1 MDGRPYLFLCLHLA
15 PEGVIMKPSQKR
27 DPGRSRRYPL
37 KKHSFAVVRS
47 NNHLLDEIDSLSK
60 GEIAFTIIKSK
71 PPRMG
76 RIVEISRNGLTFD
89 YIENDE
95 ACSRNAEM
103 DILVVDDNFHIRRL
117 PFELVKDAL
126 LESDVP
132 FNSLTMKRMTVE
144 FNSLTYQQKRKLD
157 HFLEYYTSG
166 KDS

>member
-1 MDGRPYLFLCLHLA
+1 
-15 PEGVIMKPSQKR
+15 MKTTHQRGS
-27 DPGRSRRYPL
+27 GRSRRSTL

-47 NNHLLDEIDSLSK
+47 KNHLLDEIDSLSK
-60 GEIAFTIIKSK
+60 GEIAFTVIKSK

-95 ACSRNAEM
+95 ICSRKAEM

-126 LESDVP
+126 LEADVP
-132 FNSLTMKRMTVE
+132 FNSLTMKRMTVQ
-144 FNSLTYQQKRKLD
+144 FNSLTYHQKRKLD
-157 HFLEYYTSG
+157 HFLEHYTSG

>member
-1 MDGRPYLFLCLHLA
+1 
-15 PEGVIMKPSQKR
+15 MKTSDKR
-27 DPGRSRRYPL
+27 NSGHSRRFTL

-47 NNHLLDEIDSLSK
+47 KNHLLDEIDTLSK
-60 GEIAFTIIKSK
+60 GEIAFTVIKSK

-95 ACSRNAEM
+95 TCSRNAEM

-126 LESDVP
+126 LEADVP
-132 FNSLTMKRMTVE
+132 FNSLTMKRMTVQ
-144 FNSLTYQQKRKLD
+144 FNGLTYHQKRELD
-157 HFLEYYTSG
+157 HFLEHYTSG

>member
-1 MDGRPYLFLCLHLA
+1 
-15 PEGVIMKPSQKR
+15 MKTSKQKESK
-27 DPGRSRRYPL
+27 RSLRYPL

-60 GEIAFTIIKSK
+60 GEIAFTVIKSK

-89 YIENDE
+89 YIENDKT
-95 ACSRNAEM
+95 CSHNAEM
-103 DILVVDDNFHIRRL
+103 DILVVDDNFYIRRL

-126 LESDVP
+126 LEADVP
-132 FNSLTMKRMTVE
+132 FNSLTMKRMTVA
-144 FNSLTYQQKRKLD
+144 FSGLTYRQKRKLD
-157 HFLEYYTSG
+157 HFLEHYTSG

>member
-1 MDGRPYLFLCLHLA
+1 
-15 PEGVIMKPSQKR
+15 MKNSPQKES
-27 DPGRSRRYPL
+27 GRSRRYTL

-47 NNHLLDEIDSLSK
+47 KNHLLDKIDSLSK

-71 PPRMG
+71 PLRMG
-76 RIVEISRNGLTFD
+76 RIVEISRHGLTFD

-95 ACSRNAEM
+95 ICSKNAEM

-126 LESDVP
+126 IEADMP
-132 FNSLTMKRMTVE
+132 FDSLTMKRMTVQ
-144 FNSLTYQQKRKLD
+144 FNSLTYHQKRKLD
-157 HFLEYYTSG
+157 HFLEHYTSG

>member
-1 MDGRPYLFLCLHLA
+1 MKKS
-15 PEGVIMKPSQKR
+15 PEKES
-27 DPGRSRRYPL
+27 GRSRRYTL
-37 KKHSFAVVRS
+37 KKNPFAVVRS
-47 NNHLLDEIDSLSK
+47 KNHLLDKIDSLSK

-76 RIVEISRNGLTFD
+76 RIVEISRHGLTFD

-95 ACSRNAEM
+95 ICSSKAEM

-126 LESDVP
+126 IESDMP
-132 FNSLTMKRMTVE
+132 FDSLTMKRMTVQ
-144 FNSLTYQQKRKLD
+144 FNSLTYHQKRKLD
-157 HFLEYYTSG
+157 HFLEHYTSG